1 MERLVAGHWTKLLDL
16 RRARSVFPII
26 NTRLRLMLPQQRL
39 SKVQGPVTA
48 TPAIVNKG
56 HAGLSII
63 VGLIVSHIP

>member
-1 MERLVAGHWTKLLDL
+1 
-16 RRARSVFPII
+16 
-26 NTRLRLMLPQQRL
+26 MLPQQRL

-63 VGLIVSHIP
+63 VGLIVSHFP